1 MPSAGPTTTDT
12 APPFAPLQVGKP
24 WTELRGCRGLPSK
37 RPRPRGRH
45 PWRPRAQTV
54 CVCCCR
60 SAQPESPIHRVA
72 APFLNHQP
80 IFRPPIAN
88 RCLRLLLHHCGKGTV
103 ELPGH
108 GLENTLRPDRLAFRL
123 HLGAASTASK
133 KKIIVAFVPPDG
145 KLRRGTRLFCLRAEG
160 FVRDYSAHWILE
172 PYLSTE
178 YYCQKKSLVSAQY
191 RATGKPVC
199 LASYTVPGCSRLLH
213 LCVSC
218 CSTVLLLLHM
228 ALRPRG
234 RRGTDPSRREALCE
248 ELASEYRI

>member
-191 RATGKPVC
+191 RATGKPV
-199 LASYTVPGCSRLLH
+199 
-213 LCVSC
+213 VSC
-218 CSTVLLLLHM
+218 KLHRSWLQPPAAFVRFLLQHRFIAPPHGIASAGAARNGSQSKGSLV
-228 ALRPRG
+228 
-234 RRGTDPSRREALCE
+234 RRACK
-248 ELASEYRI
+248 RI